1 MPAGAP
7 IARGTNLPPSP
18 PLRLLLLVLVRCWP
32 RWRPRPVPRPPPPR
46 LDPPR
51 LLPPRLRP
59 PPRDLPPLRTMSDG
73 PRSQALFEGIDQHCR
88 CASSTMIASAAGYTR
103 CVSTRTHARE
113 RGRARRRRRHASSAR
128 GVVPPS
134 SVVPAA
140 RRRFAR
146 ETPPRRELYVV
157 RKCGS
162 KHDFWSLYC
171 PVSRPPQRA
180 VVPC

>member
-7 IARGTNLPPSP
+7 IARGANLPPSP

-73 PRSQALFEGIDQHCR
+73 PRSQALFEGIDHCR
-88 CASSTMIASAAGYTR
+88 CASSTMIASAAGYTH
-103 CVSTRTHARE
+103 CVSTRT
-113 RGRARRRRRHASSAR
+113 RRRRHEQCTSAR
-128 GVVPPS
+128 VVPPS
-134 SVVPAA
+134 SVVPARA
-140 RRRFAR
+140 GDSR
-146 ETPPRRELYVV
+146 ETPPRAIRSAQV
-157 RKCGS
+157 RFQTRFLVTLLPSLASTSTGCG
-162 KHDFWSLYC
+162 
-171 PVSRPPQRA
+171 A
-180 VVPC
+180 VLTW